1 MDWRDRYVVESQR
14 YSFLQG
20 KSGVILQ
27 VPQLEKLAVVF
38 VITSEILGIVQPELQ
53 QQLGD
58 RVHKLVE
65 VLHQKHQ

>member
-1 MDWRDRYVVESQR
+1 MDWRDRYVVKSQR

-27 VPQLEKLAVVF
+27 GPQLEKLAVVF
-38 VITSEILGIVQPELQ
+38 VAMSEILGTGQPELQ

-58 RVHKLVE
+58 RVHKSVE

>member
-38 VITSEILGIVQPELQ
+38 VVMSEILGTGQPELQ

>member
-27 VPQLEKLAVVF
+27 VPQLRELAVVF
-38 VITSEILGIVQPELQ
+38 VAMSEILGTGQPELQ

-58 RVHKLVE
+58 SVHKSVE
-65 VLHQKHQ
+65 VLRQKHQ

>member
-1 MDWRDRYVVESQR
+1 MDWRDRYVVKSQR

-38 VITSEILGIVQPELQ
+38 VAMSEILGTGQPELQ

>member
-14 YSFLQG
+14 YNFLLG

-27 VPQLEKLAVVF
+27 VPQLKKLAVVF
-38 VITSEILGIVQPELQ
+38 VVMSEILGTGQPELQ
-53 QQLGD
+53 QQLSD
-58 RVHKLVE
+58 RVHKSVE

>member
-1 MDWRDRYVVESQR
+1 MDWRDRYVVKSQR

-27 VPQLEKLAVVF
+27 MPQLRKLTVVF
-38 VITSEILGIVQPELQ
+38 VVMSEILGIGQPELQ

-58 RVHKLVE
+58 RVHKSVK